1 LGHTSKVTFD
11 QSGNVLSRSVQ
22 VGSSTL
28 TSSYTYNSF
37 GEVLTSTDP
46 LGNTTTNTYDGS
58 GNLLS
63 TTTPSPDGT
72 KAGNTT
78 TFTYDA
84 KGELIAVTDPRN
96 NKTTLAYT
104 PAGLPSTITDAQN
117 HVFSFTYD
125 PRGNRTTITDP
136 LGQVTKLDYDVVGRL
151 TKVTMPDNSSGQLTY
166 DSRGRQV
173 SVAGP
178 DGKISS
184 FRYNDAD
191 QLLSATDP
199 LNATT
204 QYSYD
209 ADNNLI
215 SITDALNRSTTFAYD
230 SLGQMIQTVYPSG
243 LQESYVHDAN
253 GNLTSRTL
261 RGGQTIKYGYDEV
274 NRLVS
279 KSFPDG
285 SSVSYAYDNDGRL
298 TQVADATGTYQFTY
312 DGIGQLTGTT
322 TSYAFLPGRSF
333 TVSYAYDP
341 ASDRTGMT
349 DAQGGVTNYGYDS
362 LGRLTKIANSSNQ
375 QFGLD
380 YDALNRLTQLSRPN
394 GLSTLYSYD
403 PMSRLQSVLHQNTS
417 AVLDGATYT
426 MDITGARTGMT
437 DKRTGIISSYAY
449 DPDFQ
454 LTQVISG
461 GSTTERYTY
470 DLMGNRLSSI
480 GTPQYT
486 YNSSNE
492 LTSMAAASYTYDKN
506 GNPLTKTDS
515 TGVTTFTWDF
525 ENQLTA
531 INLPTG
537 STISFKY
544 DPFGRRVAKT
554 SATGTTIYVYDGLDI
569 IDELDGAGNILAS
582 YTQGPGTDQ
591 PLAMVR
597 GGTTSYYEADAQGS
611 ITSLSDSTG
620 ALVNTYSYDSFGNP
634 IASEESVANPFR
646 YTARE
651 LDLETGYYY
660 YRARYYDSSLGRFL
674 NEDPIHFGG
683 GTNFYAYVDNNAVND
698 SDPMGLFP
706 PWFHYQLTESAASE
720 AFAGKPGCQNKVQE
734 IANADK
740 EQDLTHGA
748 KEWWQNVLGQGEAW
762 AKGGVHFPSQALLT
776 QEENA
781 AFSACDAKA
790 MGKFLHS
797 FQDSQAHIGGR
808 FGGYAAHPWL
818 HWVADVPY
826 IITLPIAK
834 RIFPETEHKYDSP
847 YSPPDY
853 DAINDPER
861 LQNVWDNTTSLLKSF
876 ARRCPCCNK

>member
-1 LGHTSKVTFD
+1 
-11 QSGNVLSRSVQ
+11 
-22 VGSSTL
+22 
-28 TSSYTYNSF
+28 
-37 GEVLTSTDP
+37 
-46 LGNTTTNTYDGS
+46 
-58 GNLLS
+58 
-63 TTTPSPDGT
+63 
-72 KAGNTT
+72 
-78 TFTYDA
+78 
-84 KGELIAVTDPRN
+84 
-96 NKTTLAYT
+96 
-104 PAGLPSTITDAQN
+104 
-117 HVFSFTYD
+117 
-125 PRGNRTTITDP
+125 
-136 LGQVTKLDYDVVGRL
+136 
-151 TKVTMPDNSSGQLTY
+151 
-166 DSRGRQV
+166 
-173 SVAGP
+173 
-178 DGKISS
+178 
-184 FRYNDAD
+184 
-191 QLLSATDP
+191 
-199 LNATT
+199 
-204 QYSYD
+204 
-209 ADNNLI
+209 
-215 SITDALNRSTTFAYD
+215 
-230 SLGQMIQTVYPSG
+230 
-243 LQESYVHDAN
+243 
-253 GNLTSRTL
+253 
-261 RGGQTIKYGYDEV
+261 
-274 NRLVS
+274 
-279 KSFPDG
+279 
-285 SSVSYAYDNDGRL
+285 
-298 TQVADATGTYQFTY
+298 
-312 DGIGQLTGTT
+312 
-322 TSYAFLPGRSF
+322 
-333 TVSYAYDP
+333 
-341 ASDRTGMT
+341 
-349 DAQGGVTNYGYDS
+349 
-362 LGRLTKIANSSNQ
+362 
-375 QFGLD
+375 
-380 YDALNRLTQLSRPN
+380 
-394 GLSTLYSYD
+394 
-403 PMSRLQSVLHQNTS
+403 
-417 AVLDGATYT
+417 
-426 MDITGARTGMT
+426 
-437 DKRTGIISSYAY
+437 
-449 DPDFQ
+449 
-454 LTQVISG
+454 
-461 GSTTERYTY
+461 
-470 DLMGNRLSSI
+470 
-480 GTPQYT
+480 
-486 YNSSNE
+486 
-492 LTSMAAASYTYDKN
+492 
-506 GNPLTKTDS
+506 LTKTDS